1 MSDTPVLVRQLRLQA
16 GPGAPVQGLRAR
28 VEDALRISSKPPALA
43 HAFVLLRRLR
53 LRMPAGA
60 SAQSVALQLEASWR
74 RLAAQALP
82 IASAPDEAE
91 AVWAADEA
99 QARLALLQRWLQGA
113 PASAWFWQRL
123 LPAVSPSWPLAL
135 RLQALL
141 CTPLT
146 GTAAGR
152 EAEALQAIEQARLW
166 RQAAPLLHAAGQLPA
181 LQAVLSPAQAAAWRA
196 VVPADA
202 PEALGAE
209 PRGSVEEVF
218 GDLRAVGRTAQ
229 ATAPGAAAAAPT
241 RGEAP
246 VARHTNK
253 APDVVMPPGAA
264 MPAMARRSRT
274 QPSTPLLPVQRAVE
288 AAAPQRHDA
297 SQPLPSPEPT
307 AWAGLWFL
315 LPMLR
320 HAGLDGAPDAAPTF
334 ALLLRL
340 LARRHRFDAPVAR
353 WIDDLIARTQA
364 DTGLTEQHAAA
375 THWQHTLRLQALQT
389 TRLPLRRVLHRP
401 GRLLIAP
408 HRVDVLLPLAQADI
422 RLRRAGFDIDPGYLP
437 WLDTI
442 VHFHYLR

>member
-16 GPGAPVQGLRAR
+16 GPGAPVQSLRAR

-74 RLAAQALP
+74 SLAAQALP

-91 AVWAADEA
+91 AVWAADEV
-99 QARLALLQRWLQGA
+99 QARLVLLQCWLRGA
-113 PASAWFWQRL
+113 PTSAWFWQRL
-123 LPAVSPSWPLAL
+123 LPGVPSSWPLAL

-141 CTPLT
+141 FAPLAA
-146 GTAAGR
+146 TASPGR
-152 EAEALQAIEQARLW
+152 EADAVQAVEQGRLW
-166 RQAAPLLHAAGQLPA
+166 RQATPRLRAAGRLQA
-181 LQAVLSPAQAAAWRA
+181 LEAVLSPAQAPAWRA

-202 PEALGAE
+202 PEALRVIQHESVDAVVGELLTAVRDVQPATPCATAVPAARGDNASARHAVATGVAMPLGSAVPGTSQRSTAQPQTHQLRVQGAAE
-209 PRGSVEEVF
+209 P
-218 GDLRAVGRTAQ
+218 
-229 ATAPGAAAAAPT
+229 
-241 RGEAP
+241 
-246 VARHTNK
+246 
-253 APDVVMPPGAA
+253 DVP
-264 MPAMARRSRT
+264 
-274 QPSTPLLPVQRAVE
+274 QPHDPLL
-288 AAAPQRHDA
+288 
-297 SQPLPSPEPT
+297 SLPSPEPT

-320 HAGLDGAPDAAPTF
+320 HAGLDRAPDAAPTF
-334 ALLLRL
+334 ALLLHL
-340 LARRHRFDAPVAR
+340 LARRHRFDPPVAR
-353 WIDDLIARTQA
+353 WIDELVARTQP

-408 HRVDVLLPLAQADI
+408 HRVDVQLPLAQADI

>member
-16 GPGAPVQGLRAR
+16 GPDAPVHGLRAR

-74 RLAAQALP
+74 CLAAQALP
-82 IASAPDEAE
+82 IASAPDEAD
-91 AVWAADEA
+91 AVWAADEV
-99 QARLALLQRWLQGA
+99 QARLVLLQCWLRGA
-113 PASAWFWQRL
+113 PTSAWFWQRL
-123 LPAVSPSWPLAL
+123 LPGVPSSWPLAL

-146 GTAAGR
+146 ASASAGR
-152 EAEALQAIEQARLW
+152 EADAVQAVEQGRLW
-166 RQAAPLLHAAGQLPA
+166 RQAAPLLRAAGQLQA
-181 LQAVLSPAQAAAWRA
+181 LEAVLSPAQAAAWRA
-196 VVPADA
+196 VVPAEV
-202 PEALGAE
+202 PEALRVIQHE
-209 PRGSVEEVF
+209 PVDEVLSE
-218 GDLRAVGRTAQ
+218 LRAAVRTAQ
-229 ATAPGAAAAAPT
+229 PVTPGATVGAAA
-241 RGEAP
+241 RGDIPA
-246 VARHTNK
+246 ARHASAT
-253 APDVVMPPGAA
+253 DVAMPLGAA
-264 MPAMARRSRT
+264 VPATSQRSTAQPPTHRRPDPSAAEPASP
-274 QPSTPLLPVQRAVE
+274 QPHDPPL
-288 AAAPQRHDA
+288 
-297 SQPLPSPEPT
+297 PLPSPEPT

-320 HAGLDGAPDAAPTF
+320 RAGLDGAPDAAPTF
-334 ALLLRL
+334 ALLLHL

-353 WIDDLIARTQA
+353 WIDDLMARTEA
-364 DTGLTEQHAAA
+364 DNAPTEQHAAA
-375 THWQHTLRLQALQT
+375 THWQRMLRLHALQT
-389 TRLPLRRVLHRP
+389 TRLPLRRVLRRP

>member
-1 MSDTPVLVRQLRLQA
+1 M
-16 GPGAPVQGLRAR
+16 QGLRAR

-53 LRMPAGA
+53 MRMPAGA

-141 CTPLT
+141 CTPLA

-166 RQAAPLLHAAGQLPA
+166 RQAAPLLHAAGQVQA
-181 LQAVLSPAQAAAWRA
+181 LLAVLSPAQAAAWRA

-209 PRGSVEEVF
+209 PRGSVEKVF
-218 GDLRAVGRTAQ
+218 GDLRAVGRTAR
-229 ATAPGAAAAAPT
+229 ATAPDATAADAMH
-241 RGEAP
+241 GDAP
-246 VARHTNK
+246 VARHTNT
-253 APDVVMPPGAA
+253 APDVVMSPGAA
-264 MPAMARRSRT
+264 MPAMSKTMTSRSALELAKPCRRG
-274 QPSTPLLPVQRAVE
+274 P
-288 AAAPQRHDA
+288 
-297 SQPLPSPEPT
+297 
-307 AWAGLWFL
+307 
-315 LPMLR
+315 
-320 HAGLDGAPDAAPTF
+320 
-334 ALLLRL
+334 
-340 LARRHRFDAPVAR
+340 
-353 WIDDLIARTQA
+353 
-364 DTGLTEQHAAA
+364 
-375 THWQHTLRLQALQT
+375 
-389 TRLPLRRVLHRP
+389 
-401 GRLLIAP
+401 
-408 HRVDVLLPLAQADI
+408 
-422 RLRRAGFDIDPGYLP
+422 
-437 WLDTI
+437 
-442 VHFHYLR
+442 